1 MTTPNEK
8 IISKLRK
15 ILALAR
21 QGVGGEKTNAE
32 AMLAKLMA
40 KHGVTLDDLDDSAP
54 VSRWDFPY
62 RSDIEKRL
70 LYQIICA
77 TLNQPSTATYRRPGK
92 RALRVDMTKAQKME
106 VDLAFSIYK
115 KALKKEIE
123 RCWKAFI
130 YANNIF
136 PTDNS
141 HQDQDPTSNLDLA
154 ELIAITHMAAG
165 MKPTTIHAAIENKGT
180 QS

>member
-8 IISKLRK
+8 VISKLRK

-32 AMLAKLMA
+32 AMLTKLMA

-77 TLNQPSTATYRRPGK
+77 TLNQPSVDAYRQRGK
-92 RALRVDMTKAQKME
+92 RAMRVDMTKAQKME
-106 VDLAFSIYK
+106 VDISFSIYR
-115 KALKKEIE
+115 KALSKEIE

-136 PTDNS
+136 STNS
-141 HQDQDPTSNLDLA
+141 RHQDDSTASKTDLA
-154 ELIAITHMAAG
+154 ELAAIARMAAG
-165 MKPTTIHAAIENKGT
+165 MKPTPIHTAIENKGP